1 MGQNG
6 SLSQIKNCS
15 MPCGAKL
22 REDMQ
27 FGLLVREAKINKNT
41 RHGII
46 CTDGILWRDG

>member
-22 REDMQ
+22 REDMW
-27 FGLLVREAKINKNT
+27 FGLLVREAKIKIQDMVSFVLMASYGEMDN
-41 RHGII
+41 
-46 CTDGILWRDG
+46 